1 MGGGVGAEGQGR
13 GTTSICCAVSCPCQ
27 QLPKPQ
33 VQRDE
38 RGSLEGLGAASAMGC
53 FGRPREDVPLR
64 GAFQLEG
71 WSESWRTRP
80 VGGEVS
86 VHTQCGAAGCEM
98 HTGLHQCSD
107 LLDWIARHLYLIFNR
122 EIIPGLSLLNRLFAV
137 VGT

>member
-1 MGGGVGAEGQGR
+1 MLKGREREPHLSAVLCPVLASSYPSLRCSGMSEG
-13 GTTSICCAVSCPCQ
+13 
-27 QLPKPQ
+27 
-33 VQRDE
+33 
-38 RGSLEGLGAASAMGC
+38 
-53 FGRPREDVPLR
+53 PLR
-64 GAFQLEG
+64 GLGLPLPWVALVVLGKMFLSG
-71 WSESWRTRP
+71 VLSSWKAGSESWRTRP

-107 LLDWIARHLYLIFNR
+107 LLGWIARHLYLIFNR